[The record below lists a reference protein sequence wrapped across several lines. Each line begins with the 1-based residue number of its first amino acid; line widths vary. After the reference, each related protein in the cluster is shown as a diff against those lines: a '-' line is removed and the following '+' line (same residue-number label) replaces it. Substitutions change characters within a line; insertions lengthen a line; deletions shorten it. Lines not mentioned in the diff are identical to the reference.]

1 MEYLHSPWKI
11 LWILW
16 SCHRRRCGHWIH
28 WEMCA
33 LRIDDDG
40 SGAIGSS
47 SSSRRRCAWYR
58 CWRWCISCLQNCLMQ
73 CYPKESIVTSTFS
86 TKKKQKFSQNI
97 HGPWWKG
104 PVRTAGTRQTVRS
117 THLYSSTRSG
127 GFRICTKTGAHSFGS
142 IARMCP
148 AAIRSVLLAAVPFRC
163 GSIRSEMNFKRG
175 TMNTL
180 ITSWPNSPKPPI
192 APYSDDNC
200 VLSLVNALLNSRV
213 IRVCRLFVDA
223 KNRNFDFPF
232 QISKLT
238 VNWNGKSLLTV
249 EVLWNRCH

>member
-127 GFRICTKTGAHSFGS
+127 GGRTVFNIDAQCFCSSARIWPDANLST
-142 IARMCP
+142 P
-148 AAIRSVLLAAVPFRC
+148 LLDPCKC

-175 TMNTL
+175 TINTL
-180 ITSWPNSPKPPI
+180 ITSVPSSTKPAM
-192 APYSDDNC
+192 AP
-200 VLSLVNALLNSRV
+200 
-213 IRVCRLFVDA
+213 
-223 KNRNFDFPF
+223 
-232 QISKLT
+232 
-238 VNWNGKSLLTV
+238 
-249 EVLWNRCH
+249 